1 MWVKLCPKGF
11 LFSLALEATALE
23 MPYYK
28 TRLEHKIVINELDL
42 TLVNPVTD
50 MLTFQAQGKIVFMGT
65 EKDE

>member
-1 MWVKLCPKGF
+1 
-11 LFSLALEATALE
+11 

-28 TRLEHKIVINELDL
+28 TRLKHKTVINELDL

-50 MLTFQAQGKIVFMGT
+50 MLTFQAQGKIAFMGI